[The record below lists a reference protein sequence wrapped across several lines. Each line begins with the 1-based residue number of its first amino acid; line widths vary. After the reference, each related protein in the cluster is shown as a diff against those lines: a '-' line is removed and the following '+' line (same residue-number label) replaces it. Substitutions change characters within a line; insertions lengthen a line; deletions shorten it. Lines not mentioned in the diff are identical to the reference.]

1 MEFSEI
7 LDVFLLL
14 LTGIPATV
22 MLTLGALAIGVVGGV
37 PVMLARRSH
46 YKLLRVVAASYVELV
61 RGIPPLV
68 WIFIAFFGIP
78 RLGISALSPAVAAT
92 IALGIVSTAYLAE
105 IYRAGI
111 ESVPKGQWESSDSLA
126 FSGIDQF
133 RLIIAPQSIPL
144 ILPPAGTFA
153 VGMIKE
159 TALASIIGVTEI
171 TFLAYIQ
178 AQRTYEGLT
187 IFAIAALVYII
198 ICIPAAA
205 ATRRLDSSVSKQS
218 KRLVLV

>member
-1 MEFSEI
+1 MDFTEI
-7 LDVFLLL
+7 ADTFLLL
-14 LTGIPATV
+14 ATGIPATV

-37 PVMLARRSH
+37 PVMLLRRSH
-46 YKLLRVVAASYVELV
+46 FKALRIVAASYVELV

-78 RLGISALSPAVAAT
+78 RLGISAMSPAVSAT

-105 IYRAGI
+105 IYRAGV
-111 ESVPKGQWESSDSLA
+111 ESVPRGQWESSDSLA
-126 FSGIDQF
+126 LSGVDKF
-133 RLIIAPQSIPL
+133 RRIIAPQAIPL

-171 TFLAYIQ
+171 TFLAYIE
-178 AQRTYEGLT
+178 AQRTFEGLT
-187 IFAIAALVYII
+187 IFGIAALVYLI

-218 KRLVLV
+218 TKLVLT